1 VSPPATSRA
10 DFSRAAWLTAAEFE
24 TCWAALR
31 LGEHP
36 LALSDRLVPLG
47 DTLTDLDRTR
57 RDALAALAERGLAD
71 TGGPV
76 TPLAGALRLLAT
88 APTLCDLRTAGD
100 PDLDDLVAV
109 GAMDREHGV
118 VVLAEGDRLAVLP
131 VPGPAVPLTLVELA
145 GALTPAR
152 ARPVNIPAELFDR
165 AVRDAPDGDLWALAD
180 HLTAAGVPRQ
190 ETNSLARMCTGITA
204 VGQLGVTARRPH
216 PDRGLTE
223 HRGRWVIGYHR
234 GRDGACVQLRRAG
247 TLTVA
252 PIDAQKLLARLAE
265 LADDTAAAASTLSGS
280 LRC

>member
-1 VSPPATSRA
+1 MTPPVTSRA

-24 TCWAALR
+24 ACWAALR

-57 RDALAALAERGLAD
+57 RHALATLAGRGLAD
-71 TGGPV
+71 AGGPV

-100 PDLDDLVAV
+100 PDRADLVAV

-118 VVLAEGDRLAVLP
+118 VVLAEAAADRLAVLP

-145 GALTPAR
+145 GPLTPAR
-152 ARPVNIPAELFDR
+152 ARPVNVPAELFDR

-190 ETNSLARMCTGITA
+190 ETNSLARMCTGITG
-204 VGQLGVTARRPH
+204 VGQLGVTARRSH
-216 PDRGLTE
+216 PDRGRTE

-234 GRDGACVQLRRAG
+234 GRDGACLQLRRAG

-265 LADDTAAAASTLSGS
+265 LADDTTTAPAH
-280 LRC
+280 R